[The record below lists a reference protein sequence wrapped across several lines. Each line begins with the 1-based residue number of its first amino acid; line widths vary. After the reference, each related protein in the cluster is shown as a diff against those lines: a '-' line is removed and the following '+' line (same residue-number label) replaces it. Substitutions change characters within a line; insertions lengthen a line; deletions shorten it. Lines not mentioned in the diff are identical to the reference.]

1 MSHTDRKLFDFHQVV
16 LPWQR
21 IVIDPGNILHL
32 QNSLPRCQESFKLRR
47 MEAETQTLAQPA
59 EPIKKRID
67 DLLKQIGQTSGWL
80 ADRAGVPRS
89 TVKRIL
95 DGDRNPTAETLATL
109 APILGVTVEELIHG
123 TDAVDRIEGA
133 RKLIDRT
140 HYEEA
145 VRQFVAMEQ
154 RATDLSRRLRAAEE
168 IATNEEKRRKHA
180 EKERDAAEEERDAA
194 RQEALGHQHNAE
206 RYQAGLEQA
215 LTDLANLKT
224 RAEELRIEVEKLGG
238 QVGSNKALTAIATSF
253 AAAAAALS
261 LSNYLKDDA
270 KTPNTSSS
278 HKKKKRAAST

>member
-1 MSHTDRKLFDFHQVV
+1 M
-16 LPWQR
+16 LPRQLTSAWS
-21 IVIDPGNILHL
+21 GNILHL
-32 QNSLPRCQESFKLRR
+32 QNFLLRSQRSIRLGR
-47 MEAETQTLAQPA
+47 METEAQTLAQPA

-123 TDAVDRIEGA
+123 TDAADRIDAA
-133 RKLIDRT
+133 RKLVDRT
-140 HYEEA
+140 YYEEA

-154 RATDLSRRLRAAEE
+154 RAADLSRRLRTAEE

-180 EKERDAAEEERDAA
+180 ENERDTAINERDEA
-194 RQEALGHQHNAE
+194 RREALGHQHNAE

-215 LTDLANLKT
+215 LTDLGNLKT
-224 RAEELRIEVEKLGG
+224 RAEELRLEVEKLGG
-238 QVGSNKALTAIATSF
+238 QVGSNKTLTAIATSF

-270 KTPNTSSS
+270 KSPNASSS
-278 HKKKKRAAST
+278 HKKKKRAASA